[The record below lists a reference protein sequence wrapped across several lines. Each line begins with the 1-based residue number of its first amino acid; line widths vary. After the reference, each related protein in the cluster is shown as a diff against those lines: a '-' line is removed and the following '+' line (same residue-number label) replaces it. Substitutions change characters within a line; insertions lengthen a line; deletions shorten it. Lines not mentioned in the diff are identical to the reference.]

1 VFREVE
7 EMLRIL
13 AYVII
18 DIVMAIAL
26 FVALSC
32 LIYLVVSAVREY
44 FGGRAGRHYPA
55 NRA

>member
-1 VFREVE
+1 
-7 EMLRIL
+7 MLRVL

-18 DIVMAIAL
+18 DIVMVIAIL
-26 FVALSC
+26 VALSC
-32 LIYLVVSAVREY
+32 LIYLVVLAVREY